1 MSRIIQSSLTET
13 EILKVLY
20 RQLGFK
26 KNLLRLF
33 LSIIKIMERE
43 KNLTKIKTSSN
54 NLWPVLCIHT
64 SIPPLLPSTAHLYS
78 YQHRYRGSL
87 YPFNIVSL
95 YRFSVP
101 LSFFK
106 ELFFFVW
113 TLFDIVQVTYRKFA
127 MSYFHYHEWLF
138 LYSWLFKHFEEIVM
152 YHNWYYQHITP
163 IFFIYM
169 VFENFCENCLSTFFY
184 EY

>member
-1 MSRIIQSSLTET
+1 M
-13 EILKVLY
+13 K
-20 RQLGFK
+20 
-26 KNLLRLF
+26 
-33 LSIIKIMERE
+33 RE
-43 KNLTKIKTSSN
+43 KNYLTKIKTSSY
-54 NLWPVLCIHT
+54 NLWPVLCIHS
-64 SIPPLLPSTAHLYS
+64 SIVPLSPTQHCSSILLPTQIS
-78 YQHRYRGSL
+78 RISL
-87 YPFNIVSL
+87 SFNIVSL

-163 IFFIYM
+163 YLYLHGIWKFLWKLFVNLFI
-169 VFENFCENCLSTFFY
+169 LWILIIWL
-184 EY
+184 